1 MRKLD
6 SSAFR
11 IARSRPLLQT
21 VNSRPSAAHGKEKTA
36 RRGASWQPML
46 VQDAGVALLD
56 GILLFLF
63 FRLVT
68 LLCQGEVADHQRV
81 NPGAEEAAQGV
92 PWRDHQRLAT
102 GRPAQLLLLQD

>member
-21 VNSRPSAAHGKEKTA
+21 VNSRPSAARGKEKTA
-36 RRGASWQPML
+36 RRGASSQPTL
-46 VQDAGVALLD
+46 VQDAGVAFPGLHSPFS
-56 GILLFLF
+56 I

-68 LLCQGEVADHQRV
+68 LLCQGEVADHQGV

-92 PWRDHQRLAT
+92 PRRDHQRLAK
-102 GRPAQLLLLQD
+102 